1 MDVAGGGHSVRGRR
15 RGRPP
20 GVRSSRPAS
29 TAGSRR
35 PAAPGAKRKARDIS
49 DDAEPGSTA
58 GESSASDSPGGQEN
72 KHTAGA
78 RRGRPAAAAAA
89 AAKKIATGDHSSHT
103 APAGLAAGGVL
114 SVVDPRV
121 FARRA
126 AGAATRGGE
135 LAGALDAYLR
145 SFVTMPDDSV
155 VGGAGPEDVEAWVRA
170 EAHTM
175 HRVAALRLRGLLRDA
190 EHHAAAADAE
200 SFSKSGLGP
209 LLPPPRAPPPAT
221 ATRPPGGAKPASS
234 WDTLLR
240 DVCQRQREVCAEGRR
255 RRTEARKRA
264 RRAANA
270 GELRMAQRGVFR
282 RPEAAERAERERAR
296 KLAKWAVQQV
306 MKRWAAVQGVAV
318 DQRAADE
325 EERRRRRG
333 RQELLAMVERSTR
346 LLAAQQEES
355 ADSGSESD
363 NESEAGSEP
372 ESESDSDA
380 EMAQLQ
386 RDQHVPMDALLEQY
400 RAMQAGGGSGSGSEA
415 GSEDGT
421 LPDAATPSTARSPSP
436 AAQSA
441 LLRGSLRPYQL
452 EGVAWLLALHRR
464 RTGGML
470 ADEMGLGKTV
480 QTIGFL
486 GQLAS
491 AQGIWG
497 PHLVVVPTSVLVNWQ
512 HEFHRWL
519 PGFKVIAYYGSRSE
533 RRARRRGWSSPNAFH
548 VCVTSY
554 QLAVQDAAV
563 LRRRPWH
570 CLVLDEAQAI
580 KNFRS
585 QRWQALLAYRAAHRV
600 LLTGTPLQN
609 SLAELWAL
617 MHFLA
622 PGDVDGSASFA
633 ELAQFREWFGQPL
646 ERAAALAIGGGGG
659 GEEPQGAQAAEAA
672 TRLHAV
678 LRPHVLRRLK
688 RDVETQLPRKT
699 EHVVVCGLSR
709 RQRQLYDDFLARAQ
723 TRDTLMRGSYVGVM
737 GCLMQLRKVCNHPDL
752 FETRA
757 VRTSWAVSA
766 EPVAGYSAREQA
778 VRRLLLLGNSRV
790 LPPTGLAPVQHAPLA
805 LMAAES
811 ARRLDATPLLLRRG
825 LQSARSALLD
835 CAAAADRCWDAL
847 QMRPVRT
854 THYRSAAEHAAQQ
867 QQAARARRAAG
878 WLRLARLNA
887 ARLPTDLLGAV
898 HVCRRAAADQE
909 AQRAERL
916 RDLGLVL
923 TARRRIG
930 VGRPTVERFAFVTPG
945 VVAVPCG
952 PQALAAVHVHLRDS
966 NLAQWGGDGWAR
978 EMHPSTLHMRQRVS
992 RHTGLLRASEVRRQ
1006 IAFPEPSLLQYDCGK
1021 LQALDRLVPRLVRE
1035 GHRVLVFTQMTRM
1048 LDILERW
1055 MGLRGLRYLRLDGA
1069 TPPEQRLRLTERF
1082 NGDARWSVFISSTR
1096 AGGLGINLT
1105 GADTVVFYDSDW
1117 NHAMDAQCQDRC
1129 HRIGQL
1135 REVHVY
1141 RLVSERTVEEAI
1153 WRRQKEKRWLSNVVM
1168 QDEKLE
1174 ASEALPPSSSS
1185 AMRASDW
1192 YDLAG
1197 SMLDASDAGRSA
1209 KGMSER
1215 EAQRLMVAA
1224 EDDEADRAALSAAV
1238 AEARLADAVD
1248 RAEAGEP
1255 EETADEGPG
1264 GEGRSDAASDTRRG
1278 AGEDEREEEEEE
1290 EESAVG
1296 HIDDY
1301 MLRFVT
1307 DVLDAQEAGRES

>member
-1 MDVAGGGHSVRGRR
+1 MDVAGGGHSERGRR

-20 GVRSSRPAS
+20 GVRSAR
-29 TAGSRR
+29 T
-35 PAAPGAKRKARDIS
+35 AAPSAKRKTR
-49 DDAEPGSTA
+49 G
-58 GESSASDSPGGQEN
+58 SASDASDASDTPDGQEN
-72 KHTAGA
+72 KHAA
-78 RRGRPAAAAAA
+78 AERRARGRPATKKAAS
-89 AAKKIATGDHSSHT
+89 GDHIPTNS
-103 APAGLAAGGVL
+103 APVVLASGGVPG
-114 SVVDPRV
+114 VVDPRV

-126 AGAATRGGE
+126 AAADAGDGGRQ

-155 VGGAGPEDVEAWVRA
+155 IGGGESGETMSDNVAAWVDA
-170 EAHTM
+170 EARTM
-175 HRVAALRLRGLLRDA
+175 HRVAVLRLRGLLRDA
-190 EHHAAAADAE
+190 ERPLPLPATG
-200 SFSKSGLGP
+200 SLGP
-209 LLPPPRAPPPAT
+209 LLPASLAPPSAPPWQ
-221 ATRPPGGAKPASS
+221 PPGSGGTKPSS
-234 WDTLLR
+234 WDILLR
-240 DVCQRQREVCAEGRR
+240 DVCQRQREVSAEGRR
-255 RRTEARKRA
+255 RRVEARKRG
-264 RRAANA
+264 RRAA
-270 GELRMAQRGVFR
+270 GEGERRMARLGVFR

-296 KLAKWAVQQV
+296 RLAKWTVQQV
-306 MKRWAAVQGVAV
+306 MRRWAFVQSVAV
-318 DQRAADE
+318 DQRAAEE

-333 RQELLAMVERSTR
+333 RQELLEMVERSTR
-346 LLAAQQEES
+346 MLAAQQQQQEES
-355 ADSGSESD
+355 ADSAGES
-363 NESEAGSEP
+363 SEASDEESHGSGV
-372 ESESDSDA
+372 SDSDSDSDA

-400 RAMQAGGGSGSGSEA
+400 RAMQAGGEDVDSGGEEESVGSDDETLSNSEA
-415 GSEDGT
+415 ISNPEA
-421 LPDAATPSTARSPSP
+421 LSNSHP
-436 AAQSA
+436 QSS

-464 RTGGML
+464 RTGAML

-480 QTIGFL
+480 QTIAFL
-486 GQLAS
+486 GRLAS
-491 AQGIWG
+491 THGIWG

-512 HEFHRWL
+512 HELHRWL

-533 RRARRRGWSSPNAFH
+533 RRARRRGWSGANAFH

-563 LRRRPWH
+563 LRRRAWH

-622 PGDVDGSASFA
+622 PGDIEGSSSFA

-646 ERAAALAIGGGGG
+646 ERAAAAAIGG
-659 GEEPQGAQAAEAA
+659 EPQGAQAAEAA

-688 RDVETQLPRKT
+688 RDVETQLPRKI

-723 TRDTLMRGSYVGVM
+723 TRDTLVRGSYVGVM

-766 EPVAGYSAREQA
+766 EPVAGYDAREQA
-778 VRRLLLLGNSRV
+778 VRRLLAGSPAVPAALL
-790 LPPTGLAPVQHAPLA
+790 PVEHAPLA
-805 LMAAES
+805 LLAAEA

-825 LQSARSALLD
+825 LHAARSSLLD
-835 CAAAADRCWDAL
+835 CGSAADCAWDAL

-854 THYRSAAEHAAQQ
+854 TYCRSAAEHAAQQ
-867 QQAARARRAAG
+867 QQATRARRADR
-878 WLRLARLNA
+878 WLRMARLNA

-898 HVCRRAAADQE
+898 HTCRRVAADHE
-909 AQRAERL
+909 ARRAERL
-916 RDLGLVL
+916 RALGLVL
-923 TARRRIG
+923 SARARLDAYC
-930 VGRPTVERFAFVTPG
+930 PTVERFAFVTPN

-952 PQALAAVHVHLRDS
+952 AQAMAAVHVHLRS
-966 NLAQWGGDGWAR
+966 GNFVRWGDEWAR
-978 EMHPSTLHMRQRVS
+978 EVHPSVVHMRRRVVW
-992 RHTGLLRASEVRRQ
+992 HTGLLRASEVRRQ

-1069 TPPEQRLRLTERF
+1069 TPPEQRMRLTERF

-1153 WRRQKEKRWLSNVVM
+1153 WRRQKEKRWLSSLVM
-1168 QDEKLE
+1168 QDEKPE
-1174 ASEALPPSSSS
+1174 GGVS

-1197 SMLDASDAGRSA
+1197 SMLDAASAGRVEE
-1209 KGMSER
+1209 GVSER
-1215 EAQRLMVAA
+1215 EAQRLLDAA
-1224 EDDEADRAALSAAV
+1224 EDEEADRAALNAAV

-1255 EETADEGPG
+1255 EEAAESRIDGDTA
-1264 GEGRSDAASDTRRG
+1264 SDAPREAADDDET
-1278 AGEDEREEEEEE
+1278 EDAD
-1290 EESAVG
+1290 AVG

-1307 DVLDAQEAGRES
+1307 DVLDAQDAGA